1 VSTRGPGQ
9 GGGVAGRPGWAPFV
23 FGGGSRELWVLLLSV
38 PTATGAQAPMRD
50 GGAFSRDKGRFSVTT
65 AAESDHG
72 RRDFPR

>member
-1 VSTRGPGQ
+1 
-9 GGGVAGRPGWAPFV
+9 
-23 FGGGSRELWVLLLSV
+23 
-38 PTATGAQAPMRD
+38 MRD